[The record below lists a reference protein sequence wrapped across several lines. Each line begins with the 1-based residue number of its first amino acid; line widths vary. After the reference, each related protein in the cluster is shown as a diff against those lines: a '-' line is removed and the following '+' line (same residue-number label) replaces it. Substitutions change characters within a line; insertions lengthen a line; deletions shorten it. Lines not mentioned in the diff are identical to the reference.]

1 MRWLTLRMM
10 TALWLDVPPS
20 LSKNHIKRSIQLDAK
35 KLTLLNEIRDRV
47 FSHPNQDSAIRKYS
61 RNFRK
66 ACDVIGVSKDIS
78 FHNLRHTFACI
89 RRLQTNGNMALVRD
103 ELGHKSLTTTER
115 YCNIPIKRLE
125 DDFPTYAKV
134 AKNGDVDLLYVDIEP
149 AKLESLVGK

>member
-1 MRWLTLRMM
+1 ML
-10 TALWLDVPPS
+10 P
-20 LSKNHIKRSIQLDAK
+20 I
-35 KLTLLNEIRDRV
+35 
-47 FSHPNQDSAIRKYS
+47 S

-78 FHNLRHTFACI
+78 FHSLRHTFACI

-115 YCNIPIKRLE
+115 YCNIPIRRLE

-134 AKNGDVDLLYVDIEP
+134 AKNGDVPTLYVP
-149 AKLESLVGK
+149 TKPLKMESLIGK